1 MKFEDSLSFFPCGV
15 HYHRAPTPLPSEW
28 AGDMAELAR
37 CGYTHLQFRP
47 QWRWHERVRGQC
59 TWDDL
64 DRLFDLAAMH
74 GLRVVLKPMLET
86 APDWVFSELGGT
98 RIGYHGVPISPF
110 AHGAYYVGGWWPCFD
125 NPGVAA
131 AAGQFVREMVARYR
145 GHEALWFY
153 DAWNEPRVRPS
164 GACHCEHSVV
174 SYRQWLRQRFGTIE
188 NLNGQFGKA
197 WTSFDSIVP
206 PHAADD
212 YVEMFLW
219 KQWTGSSVAG
229 QVSLVAQAIREQHP
243 DAFVMMH
250 VGSSMIV
257 QDAVG
262 DVSNDF
268 LNRACVDRYGTS
280 YGLTLHPSH
289 PLDYTDADLQS
300 DWVRR
305 IDDSYWCHEFYT
317 NGHHWSIP
325 PRPDHLRRMVW
336 LAIAGGASGLTHWQ
350 YRSERLGNEVNGAGM
365 REIDGSP
372 TERSIICDGVT
383 DVLRRHGRALVG
395 ARRVRSDVAM
405 LYSHESDLILRI
417 QRMNDWWTGLASE
430 PYERG
435 LYKDAIQTAHGLYAH
450 MGLTTDW
457 VVSGDD
463 VSKYKLLH
471 VTAAEM
477 IDAATA
483 DWLRAYVR
491 GGGTLIVEFPFACRD
506 DNTWVSLRRPNRG
519 LEDLL
524 GCREAVRLQL
534 EADVPWPAKTDS
546 GLEIAP
552 RHWWI
557 ALTPTSGSVTA
568 RWPDGQAAAVVNSF
582 GAGRVISLGISIS
595 WACRR
600 NWTAEKARAMREF
613 AAMSGITMPP
623 ENPLW
628 IRRRRGPQG
637 EVWFIFNVHAEAVST
652 RLPASP
658 TCIWDGD
665 PAWLADKTLTLPP
678 HATWMAQMPAT
689 DA

>member
-1 MKFEDSLSFFPCGV
+1 
-15 HYHRAPTPLPSEW
+15 
-28 AGDMAELAR
+28 MAELAR
-37 CGYTHLQFRP
+37 CGYTHVQYRP
-47 QWRWHERVRGQC
+47 QWRWHERVRGQR

-64 DRLFDLAAMH
+64 DQLFDLAAAH

-131 AAGQFVREMVARYR
+131 AAGEFVREMVTRYR
-145 GHEALWFY
+145 GHKALWFY
-153 DAWNEPRVRPS
+153 NAWNEPRVRPS
-164 GACHCEHSVV
+164 GACQCEHSVA
-174 SYRQWLRQRFGTIE
+174 SYRQWLQQRFGSIE

-197 WTSFDSIVP
+197 WTSFDSILP
-206 PHAADD
+206 PQAADD

-219 KQWTGSSVAG
+219 KQWTGASVAG
-229 QVSLVAQAIREQHP
+229 QVSLVAQAIRAQHP

-250 VGSSMIV
+250 VGASLIV

-262 DVSNDF
+262 DVSNDL
-268 LNRACVDRYGTS
+268 LNRAHVDRYGTS

-317 NGHHWSIP
+317 NAHHWSIP

-336 LAIAGGASGLTHWQ
+336 LAIAGGAAGLTHWQ
-350 YRSERLGNEVNGAGM
+350 YRSERLGNEVNGAGL

-417 QRMNDWWTGLASE
+417 QRMNDWWIGLASE

-463 VSKYKLLH
+463 VSQYKLLH
-471 VTAAEM
+471 ITAAEM

-506 DNTWVSLRRPNRG
+506 DNTWVSVRRPNRG

-524 GCREAVRLQL
+524 GCTEAVRLQL

-552 RHWWI
+552 KNWWI
-557 ALTPTSGSVTA
+557 ALAPTTGKPVAT
-568 RWPDGQAAAVVNSF
+568 WPDGQAAAVVNSF
-582 GAGRVISLGISIS
+582 GAGRVISLGINIS

-600 NWTAEKARAMREF
+600 NWTTEKARAMREF

-637 EVWFIFNVHAEAVST
+637 EVWFVFNVHDAAVST
-652 RLPASP
+652 TLPSKPEVIWEGQQSWLSGAS
-658 TCIWDGD
+658 
-665 PAWLADKTLTLPP
+665 LTLPP
-678 HATWMAQMPAT
+678 RATWVAQMPSAGG
-689 DA
+689 